1 MAGGRP
7 SKYSEEI
14 VEQVRELA
22 LAGKTN
28 DEIAAALDINR
39 STLTAWKLKHPEFS
53 AALKAWKD
61 DADDAVE
68 QSLYAK
74 ALSGDTT
81 ACIFWLKNRRSQD
94 WRDVKHID
102 SKQETTHRYDLDSLA
117 EERLDE
123 LERILADA
131 QRSAG
136 GSGEALPS
144 QVH

>member
-1 MAGGRP
+1 MPGGRP
-7 SKYSEEI
+7 SKYNDGVI
-14 VEQVRELA
+14 EQTRELA

-102 SKQETTHRYDLDSLA
+102 SKQQVTHRYDLDSLEA
-117 EERLDE
+117 ERLEE
-123 LERILADA
+123 LERILAVA
-131 QRSAG
+131 ERGPG
-136 GSGEALPS
+136 GASETITP

>member
-1 MAGGRP
+1 MGRP
-7 SKYSEEI
+7 SKYNDTVVEE
-14 VEQVRELA
+14 VRELA

-39 STLTAWKLKHPEFS
+39 STLTTWKLRHPEFS

-61 DADDAVE
+61 EADDAVE
-68 QSLYAK
+68 LSLYQK

-81 ACIFWLKNRRSQD
+81 ACIFWLKNRRSND

-117 EERLDE
+117 EERLGE

-131 QRSAG
+131 ERSESSAG
-136 GSGEALPS
+136 AEVAAS
-144 QVH
+144 VH